1 MEQTVRL
8 LFFLTAQN
16 DITFTMQHKQNL
28 LSYIDQIIIFM
39 SGTYVYYIFLFILM
53 PQLWKRYVALGNFS
67 LGEPCQKLDSSFLCW
82 SLSLCSTSQLQPA
95 CV

>member
-39 SGTYVYYIFLFILM
+39 SGTYVCYVFLFILM
-53 PQLWKRYVALGNFS
+53 PQLWEKICRS
-67 LGEPCQKLDSSFLCW
+67 W
-82 SLSLCSTSQLQPA
+82 QLLTCGAMSETGLQLPLL
-95 CV
+95 VIVPLFH